1 MSYSRTL
8 NTYFALW
15 AVCVIAS
22 VLTPLFLIPFN
33 VIGYVVGCVLVVIA
47 SVIFQYL
54 LLYQGWKSIPSD
66 IARTTPGKAIGFLF
80 IPIFNFYWMFIAY
93 NGLGK
98 DMNKTMQQRGIQ
110 FHVNE
115 NLGLRYCVWVLIFS
129 VTSCVPDICTLI
141 SRILPEKNL
150 DVLFSIGFIAQITMA
165 VAGLISIFALIG
177 FLRTIKNGAIAL
189 TESNISQEPQ
199 V

>member
-115 NLGLRYCVWVLIFS
+115 NLGLCYCVCVLIFS
-129 VTSCVPDICTLI
+129 VTSCVPDICRLI
-141 SRILPEKNL
+141 SQILPEKNL
-150 DVLFSIGFIAQITMA
+150 DVLFSIGFIALIPMA